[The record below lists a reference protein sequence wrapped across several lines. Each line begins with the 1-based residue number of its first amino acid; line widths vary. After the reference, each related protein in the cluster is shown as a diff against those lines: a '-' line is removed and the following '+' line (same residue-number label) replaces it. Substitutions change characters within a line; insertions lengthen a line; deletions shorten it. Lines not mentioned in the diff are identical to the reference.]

1 MPDTFIDITPEYGR
15 IGHVWWM
22 NSNLCNGV
30 VETSPGVLER
40 WDQWGGWGFA
50 FDWFRQ
56 IEFTRSPL

>member
-1 MPDTFIDITPEYGR
+1 
-15 IGHVWWM
+15 M

-40 WDQWGGWGFA
+40 WVQWGGWGFA